1 MCDAGEVGRL
11 WSKWIIMGSKTA
23 QDTALQF
30 KMLPAEVM
38 DHVNNHE
45 IVVNEEKGIYESPDL
60 LMNELLKI
68 LKQLKDWMK
77 YISTIDYDKDDID
90 TFVKLTKELRETIK
104 VMGEFQGKLN
114 KGNNVNVNVAMI
126 NQRYEQFTYLL
137 MDEVCEDCRLK
148 VLNLMDHLDEAGPKK
163 IMEPIKI
170 TSST

>member
-23 QDTALQF
+23 QETAFQF

-38 DHVNNHE
+38 DHVNHHE
-45 IVVNEEKGIYESPDL
+45 IKVDEEKGIYESPDL

-68 LKQLKDWMK
+68 LKQLKDWMN
-77 YISTIDYDKDDID
+77 YISSIDYDKDDID
-90 TFVKLTKELRETIK
+90 TFVKLTKELRETVK
-104 VMGEFQGKLN
+104 VMGEFQGKYS
-114 KGNNVNVNVAMI
+114 KGNSVNVNVAMI

-148 VLNLMDHLDEAGPKK
+148 VLNLMEHLDEASPKK
-163 IMEPIKI
+163 IMEPTKI